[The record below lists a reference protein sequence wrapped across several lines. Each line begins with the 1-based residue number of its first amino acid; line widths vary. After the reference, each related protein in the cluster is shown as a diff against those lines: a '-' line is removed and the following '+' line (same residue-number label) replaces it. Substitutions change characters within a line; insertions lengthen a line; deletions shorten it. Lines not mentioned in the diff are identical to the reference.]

1 MILSGRENNSGLMTG
16 PGLYVLTSSG
26 QNTLFPLGTVP
37 CCEYCSDNWHQWPQT
52 LFQDSHT
59 SSQDPCC
66 LRLWSREAMYYLL
79 TDFGRFSHCTSGWAG
94 THYVAVMANLHCQ
107 FVSLQF
113 WRCLWCFQRLTEER
127 RACLNVM
134 TPTYHS
140 GGPRLNTREKEREA
154 RWGAAS
160 PHSAPHFGTGIACEP
175 QPGWWESNQD
185 ALNLGQLSSPC
196 IYISIS
202 PLQKHHEMLL

>member
-1 MILSGRENNSGLMTG
+1 MKLD
-16 PGLYVLTSSG
+16 
-26 QNTLFPLGTVP
+26 TLFPLGTVP

-140 GGPRLNTREKEREA
+140 GGPRLNTREEEREA

-160 PHSAPHFGTGIACEP
+160 PHSAPDAWRCESSHMLQLP
-175 QPGWWESNQD
+175 WTPPCFPSRMGYKNQKPKQTLLD
-185 ALNLGQLSSPC
+185 LSC
-196 IYISIS
+196 FFQIFVLFCFVCFIY
-202 PLQKHHEMLL
+202 